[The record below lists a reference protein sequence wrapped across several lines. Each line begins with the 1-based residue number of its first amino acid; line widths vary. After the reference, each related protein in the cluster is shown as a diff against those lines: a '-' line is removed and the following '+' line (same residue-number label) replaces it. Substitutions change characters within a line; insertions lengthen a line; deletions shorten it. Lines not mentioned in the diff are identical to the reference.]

1 MYQQVLDFWFDETN
15 STKWFVKDPEFD
27 KELTKRF
34 KDLVLSAAAGECY
47 RWRTN
52 AYGRLAEIIVLD
64 QMSRNIFRD
73 TPAAFAQDA
82 MALTLAQEAVA
93 AGLLDQFEALD
104 ERRFILMP
112 YMHSESK
119 LIHVEAEKLFK
130 KYTNE
135 ETYGFEIRH
144 KVIVDR
150 FGRYPH
156 RNEILGR
163 VSTAEEVEF
172 LKQPNSSF

>member
-47 RWRTN
+47 SWRTN

-93 AGLLDQFEALD
+93 AGLLDQFE
-104 ERRFILMP
+104 R
-112 YMHSESK
+112 SEEHTSE
-119 LIHVEAEKLFK
+119 LQS
-130 KYTNE
+130 
-135 ETYGFEIRH
+135 R
-144 KVIVDR
+144 
-150 FGRYPH
+150 PH
-156 RNEILGR
+156 LVCRL
-163 VSTAEEVEF
+163 
-172 LKQPNSSF
+172 LL